1 LHHEVGEV
9 AAEALV
15 KFGAKAVD
23 VLIESLN
30 HPEAAI
36 REHAVVALGKIHEA
50 RIVPVLIEML
60 RDPERTVKLQAMQ
73 ALGNLRDQRAI
84 PALQE
89 IVSSRVDRELS
100 ALAKQI
106 LETMK

>member
-1 LHHEVGEV
+1 VGEV

-15 KFGAKAVD
+15 KFGPKAVD
-23 VLIESLN
+23 VLIESLS

-36 REHAVVALGKIHEA
+36 REHAVNALGKIQDA
-50 RIVPVLIEML
+50 RVPPVLIEML
-60 RDPERTVKLQAMQ
+60 RDPERMVKRQAIQ
-73 ALGNLRDQRAI
+73 ALGELRDQRAI

-89 IVSSRVDRELS
+89 IAASRTDRELS